1 MAQQTQ
7 QTATGSDYARMITV
21 AVSAVIAVVGSF
33 IGSGAAGGTPIQDAA
48 GGALA
53 ADATVIAPG
62 SGAFSIW
69 SVIYAGL
76 LAYAVWQFFPGQ
88 RTAERHRRLGY
99 WIAASLILN
108 AAWILSIQFDQL
120 WLSIPI
126 IIALLLVLIRSFL
139 LARQYRGDGVIDAI
153 ITDGTIGLYLGW
165 VTIATV
171 ANITAGLVAIGFDG
185 FGLEPD
191 VWGVIVITVAGL
203 IGVGL
208 ALRGEGRLAPTASL
222 CWGIAWVAI
231 ARLTGDLL
239 STPTAVTAIIAVV
252 AIVIV
257 TIVARLRAT
266 TEDPDRIPA
275 ATVA

>member
-1 MAQQTQ
+1 MAPQTGNS
-7 QTATGSDYARMITV
+7 ATGGDYARMITV

-53 ADATVIAPG
+53 ADATVVAPG

-76 LAYAVWQFFPGQ
+76 LAYAIWQFFPGQ

-126 IIALLLVLIRSFL
+126 IILLLVVLIRSFL
-139 LARQYRGDGVIDAI
+139 LARQFRGDGVIDAI

-185 FGLEPD
+185 FGLDPD
-191 VWGVIVITVAGL
+191 IWGVIVIAVAGL

-208 ALRGEGRLAPTASL
+208 AVRGGGRLAPSATL
-222 CWGIAWVAI
+222 CWGIGWVAI

-239 STPTAVTAIIAVV
+239 STPTAIAAIVAVV

-257 TIVARLRAT
+257 TIVVRLRAT

-275 ATVA
+275 AAVA

>member
-1 MAQQTQ
+1 MASQT
-7 QTATGSDYARMITV
+7 TGSDITRMTTV

-53 ADATVIAPG
+53 ADSTVIAPG
-62 SGAFSIW
+62 TGAFSIW

-76 LAYAVWQFFPGQ
+76 LAYAIWQFFPGQ
-88 RTAERHRRLGY
+88 RTAERQRKLGY
-99 WIAASLILN
+99 WIAASLLLN

-120 WLSIPI
+120 WLSIPVI
-126 IIALLLVLIRSFL
+126 ILLLLVLIRSFL
-139 LARQYRGDGVIDAI
+139 LARAYPGDGVIDAI

-185 FGLEPD
+185 FGLAPD
-191 VWGVIVITVAGL
+191 VWGVIVIAVAGL
-203 IGVGL
+203 IGIGL
-208 ALRGEGRLAPTASL
+208 AVRGEGRLAPTASL

-231 ARLTGDLL
+231 ARLTDAPQ
-239 STPTAVTAIIAVV
+239 STPTAITAIVAVV
-252 AIVIV
+252 LIVIATV
-257 TIVARLRAT
+257 VARLQAAKPDPQVSPAT
-266 TEDPDRIPA
+266 A
-275 ATVA
+275 AG

>member
-171 ANITAGLVAIGFDG
+171 ANITAGLVAVGFDG

-191 VWGVIVITVAGL
+191 VWGVIVIAVAGL